1 LAVIGTA
8 PVTDTSSIYSGGS
21 GYTFGPGTRFRLTW
35 HGTQI
40 KFLTPTYTGLGSA
53 KITTEGQAGG
63 SSSQLQV
70 VVNGVSG
77 SNSAVRYT
85 SPAYPDGNH
94 VTYFEFD
101 PNDQGS
107 GCSTTTR
114 PL

>member
-53 KITTEGQAGG
+53 G